1 MTLSK
6 SAMALIVACLAPIT
20 LGSQVNAATP
30 SSCSIENLA
39 GKWILFK
46 SNMNGLQSSRCTI
59 TVGTNG
65 SFTGNNACNDY
76 RWDYKSSAY
85 SISGKIAL
93 MSSVNSCY
101 VSLTAT
107 AAGRVSVR
115 GEGAINAGKDEI
127 SGFFTNSNPGAGPL
141 SMIKVP

>member
-1 MTLSK
+1 MLSK
-6 SAMALIVACLAPIT
+6 SAMALIIACLAPIAIS
-20 LGSQVNAATP
+20 SQTNAATP
-30 SSCSIENLA
+30 SSCSISSLA

-59 TVGTNG
+59 TVKSNG
-65 SFTGNNACNDY
+65 SFAGNNTCNDY
-76 RWDYKSSAY
+76 RWDYQSSAY

-93 MSSVNSCY
+93 NSSVNSCY
-101 VSLTAT
+101 VSITAT
-107 AAGRVSVR
+107 AAGRVSIR